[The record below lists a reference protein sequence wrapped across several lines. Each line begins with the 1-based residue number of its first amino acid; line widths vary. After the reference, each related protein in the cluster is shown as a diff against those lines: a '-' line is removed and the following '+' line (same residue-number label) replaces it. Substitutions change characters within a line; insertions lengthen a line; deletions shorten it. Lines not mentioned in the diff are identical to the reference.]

1 MSETILSVKDLKV
14 YFPIVGDSGGWRQKK
29 VDLKAVDGVSFDLK
43 SGETLGVV
51 GESGCGKSTLGRA
64 ILQLIKPTDGNVVWF
79 GDDLTALKKRRCG
92 QNAKTCK

>member
-43 SGETLGVV
+43 AVKRLGLWANLVV
-51 GESGCGKSTLGRA
+51 ANQPLAARFSSLSSQRMAMWCGLAMT
-64 ILQLIKPTDGNVVWF
+64 
-79 GDDLTALKKRRCG
+79 
-92 QNAKTCK
+92 